1 MGYELFIAR
10 RHLHSKSALGF
21 VPIISLISVLGVF
34 VGVMS
39 LLVVLAVMN
48 GFEQEVKSRIVGT
61 NAHVILL
68 RYGNEPFEPSAD
80 LLEQVRTTEGVVG
93 IAPFV
98 YTKTMIQVGDEQD
111 GVVLK
116 GIDPEREPGVSDL
129 LARTIPADAELSW
142 DGTGPPPVLLG
153 SELALDLGAL
163 SGETVILASF
173 QNAAR
178 TPFGTVPKMKR
189 FRVAGT
195 FDSGMY
201 EYNSTMALVPLSA
214 AQALLGM
221 GENVTGVSVRV
232 DDAYAAREIADRILA
247 RVGHPPYRANNW
259 IDLNRTLFSWMS
271 TEKRVMFVILALVI
285 LVAAFNIASTLI
297 MVVMEKTREIG
308 VLKSMGASIRGIL
321 TIFVL
326 EGLAIGAAGTA
337 LGLAGGFLL
346 CWLIDRYNFIPLPG
360 DIYFIDSLPVRM
372 EALDFVQ
379 VASAAMGICLIA
391 TLYPAW
397 KASRLEPVRAIRYE

>member
-34 VGVMS
+34 VGVMA

-48 GFEQEVKSRIVGT
+48 GFEQEVKSRITGT

-68 RYGNEPFEPSAD
+68 RYGNEPFEPTEE
-80 LLEQVRTTEGVVG
+80 LLEEVRSVEGVVG
-93 IAPFV
+93 LSPFV
-98 YTKTMIQVGDEQD
+98 YTKTMIQIGDDQD
-111 GVVLK
+111 GIVLK
-116 GIDPEREPGVSDL
+116 GIDPERENEVSDL
-129 LARTIPADAELSW
+129 LKRTIPSDADLSW
-142 DGTGPPPVLLG
+142 EEGKAPPLLLG
-153 SELALDLGAL
+153 TELGLDLGAL
-163 SGETVILASF
+163 SGETVVLASF
-173 QNAAR
+173 TNTAR
-178 TPFGTVPKMKR
+178 TPFGTVPKMRR

-201 EYNSTMALVPLSA
+201 EYNSTMALAPLRA
-214 AQALLGM
+214 AQEFLGM
-221 GENVTGVSVRV
+221 GENVTGVAIRV
-232 DDAYAAREIADRILA
+232 DDAYRAPEIADRILA
-247 RVGHPPYRANNW
+247 KVGHPPYRANNW
-259 IDLNRTLFSWMS
+259 IFLNRTLFSWMS
-271 TEKRVMFVILALVI
+271 TEKRVMFVILGLVI

-308 VLKSMGASIRGIL
+308 VLKSMGASIRSVL

-326 EGLAIGAAGTA
+326 EGLAIGAVGTS
-337 LGLAGGFLL
+337 LGLAGGYLL
-346 CWLIDRYNFIPLPG
+346 CWLLEKYKFIPLPG

-372 EALDFVQ
+372 EAIDFVQ
-379 VASAAMGICLIA
+379 VAAAAMAICLVA